1 MSLDNNTV
9 ICTSLVAF
17 FIEIMD
23 IIQYICNMPF
33 PHHFRDLC
41 ILLVYTYVVF
51 ANVDCDITMTGM
63 SVQGPQHVVVAVK
76 FGFAFLFISFLPWMK
91 VCSVCVLLVS
101 GASPPICSV
110 GTIFMH
116 RRSYV
121 ISMFHA

>member
-1 MSLDNNTV
+1 M
-9 ICTSLVAF
+9 
-17 FIEIMD
+17 
-23 IIQYICNMPF
+23 YICKYS
-33 PHHFRDLC
+33 
-41 ILLVYTYVVF
+41 VYNSVEDKVF
-51 ANVDCDITMTGM
+51 SNVLWDNITMTGM

-110 GTIFMH
+110 GTICIH